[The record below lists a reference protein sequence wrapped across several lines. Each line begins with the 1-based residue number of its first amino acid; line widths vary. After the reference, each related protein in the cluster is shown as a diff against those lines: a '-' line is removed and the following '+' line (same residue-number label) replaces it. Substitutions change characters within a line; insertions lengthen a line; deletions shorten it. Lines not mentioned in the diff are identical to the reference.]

1 MKKTTKKNLHS
12 EIPARKT
19 LGQNLGSSMLAVSS
33 CCPVVRGLGTSG
45 FKILDVWFY
54 FGIGAAVNY
63 KITYVCL
70 LGNMNCFLL
79 SCVSATF
86 ARMKPSKQVGIS
98 DG

>member
-1 MKKTTKKNLHS
+1 MKKTKTNLHS
-12 EIPARKT
+12 KIPARKA

-33 CCPVVRGLGTSG
+33 CCLVVRVLERCG
-45 FKILDVWFY
+45 FNILNVWFY

-63 KITYVCL
+63 KITDVCL